1 MDLNPIKTKS
11 ITFSRSRTI
20 FPEHPNL
27 ILGDTVIE
35 NVDTFKLLGVTF
47 DSKLTFERHLRNVTS
62 VVSQKVGI
70 LRKCWQVYQDIELVI
85 KCFYAFILPFFEYC
99 SSVWMSAAPTH
110 LNMIQR
116 VYSLARFIARSHLS
130 LEHRRLV
137 ASLCLFFKIYNTPDH
152 PMHSRLPPPTNAVRR
167 TRRARR
173 MNSCAL
179 ISLLSPNTLQFNRS
193 FLPHVIEAWNTLP
206 QNLVDSISM
215 DSFKRGVNR
224 YLLS

>member
-70 LRKCWQVYQDIELVI
+70 LRKCWQVYQDNALVI
-85 KCFYAFILPFFEYC
+85 KCFYAF
-99 SSVWMSAAPTH
+99 
-110 LNMIQR
+110 
-116 VYSLARFIARSHLS
+116 
-130 LEHRRLV
+130 
-137 ASLCLFFKIYNTPDH
+137 
-152 PMHSRLPPPTNAVRR
+152 
-167 TRRARR
+167 
-173 MNSCAL
+173 
-179 ISLLSPNTLQFNRS
+179 
-193 FLPHVIEAWNTLP
+193 
-206 QNLVDSISM
+206 
-215 DSFKRGVNR
+215 
-224 YLLS
+224 